1 MEDSGIDSDQ
11 KPQPN
16 DILLASNSNVSRF
29 LKSQFTHDMSWWDD
43 EWWDSYIMIYRYK
56 WYVSCHIIIMR
67 KSCDIIDIF
76 ITELELNQVNCI
88 REIIL

>member
-29 LKSQFTHDMSWWDD
+29 IKSQFTHDMMMSD
-43 EWWDSYIMIYRYK
+43 ET
-56 WYVSCHIIIMR
+56 HI
-67 KSCDIIDIF
+67 
-76 ITELELNQVNCI
+76 
-88 REIIL
+88 